1 MRSRLMRN
9 YRFFKGQ
16 AVKGLLKFQGLM
28 KSVMPEIIP
37 PFFWQLEA
45 MFLVIIIIYEAV

>member
-1 MRSRLMRN
+1 MRSRPMRN
-9 YRFFKGQ
+9 YRLFKGQ

-28 KSVMPEIIP
+28 KSVMPEITP

-45 MFLVIIIIYEAV
+45 IFLVTIIIYEAI